1 MAFNQTQ
8 FFEDLEKLTT
18 KVIYKNKKE
27 EFIFDF
33 LTLLDVSKSTITSLK
48 KNDGRFNV
56 AANPEAG
63 EVANKHRI
71 YFKPVDE
78 GQDLAKALSKVVG
91 STIINQHKIRMVMVT
106 DFNTV
111 LINDTKYDETLDC
124 DFADLY
130 KNYHFLLPLAGL
142 ERAREYSEHPADVQ
156 ASEKMGRLFDHI
168 RKLNEFN
175 TADDLHA
182 LNIFLTR
189 LLFCFYA
196 EDTGIFD
203 TNQFYDVIDRTTNI
217 DGSDVD
223 SVLYELF
230 EVLDLP
236 ESNAE
241 RHAKPTHLS
250 AFPYVNGSLFEYQF
264 AIPEFDARTRRI
276 LLECA
281 RLSWAEINPDI
292 FGSMFQ
298 AVIDPEQRGSLGQ
311 HYTSVSNI
319 MKVIQPLFLDE
330 LRKELDTVIA
340 LSNDNRHKNNKAERL
355 DILLKRISQIKVF
368 DPACG
373 SGNFLIIAYKELRKL
388 EIDVLKAQRDLLG
401 SKDNL
406 LGLGF
411 DSVVSLDNLYG
422 IEYDDFASQIA
433 RLSLWLAEHQMN
445 VLFEQEFG
453 ASQPM
458 LPLKDSG
465 HITHGN
471 SLRIDWN
478 EVCPNNG
485 SDEIYIIGNP
495 PFGGTANR
503 SDEQTVDMELV
514 FKGFKKFKSLD
525 YVASWFW
532 KGSQY
537 IANSNAELALV
548 STNSIAQGEQVAT
561 LFPYIFKLGICI
573 SSAYQSFPWRNN
585 AKHNAAVHVVV
596 INLSCKQNQ
605 VKTIYKGKDGNWHSE
620 SVDNISPYLI
630 AGSNAVV
637 ESRTKPLVE
646 GQRLMFRGN
655 QPTDGGN
662 LLLSEDEKNELLV
675 NEPLAEKW
683 IKKVVGSNEFL
694 NSIPRYCLWL
704 TDITDDDLNSMP
716 KVSERVAKVREMRLS
731 SKDSGTRKMAETP
744 HKFRESL
751 APKNFIILPIVSSE
765 RRRYVPIGFIDSNS
779 PDVIATNL
787 AQVIPEGSLFDFG
800 ILNSTIHN
808 DWMRTVSSRLKSDY
822 RYLNTLVYNTF
833 PFPKANDKQRQDIEK
848 LAEDVLLARASN
860 AGMTLAK
867 LYDPD
872 KMPGDLKQAHSTLD
886 DAVDKLYRPQ
896 GFANTEERL
905 AHLLARYEQLIELE
919 QQSKAK
925 KKAK

>member
-8 FFEDLEKLTT
+8 FFEDLDKLTT
-18 KVIYKNKKE
+18 KVIDKNKKDD
-27 EFIFDF
+27 FIFDF
-33 LTLLDVSKSTITSLK
+33 LKLLDVSKTTITALK
-48 KNDGRFNV
+48 KNDSRFNV

-71 YFKPVDE
+71 YFKPVAE
-78 GQDLAKALSKVVG
+78 GQDLAKTLSEVI
-91 STIINQHKIRMVMVT
+91 SSPIINQHKIRMVMMT

-196 EDTGIFD
+196 EDTGIFKPD
-203 TNQFYDVIDRTTNI
+203 QFHDVIDGTTNI

-230 EVLDLP
+230 DILNLP
-236 ESNAE
+236 ESSTE
-241 RHAKPTHLS
+241 RDAKPTHLS
-250 AFPYVNGSLFEYQF
+250 AFPYVNGSLFEYPF

-330 LRKELDTVIA
+330 LHEELDTVIA
-340 LSNDNRHKNNKAERL
+340 LSHDNRHKNNKAERL
-355 DILLKRISQIKVF
+355 DALLKRISQIKIF

-388 EIDVLKAQRDLLG
+388 EIDILKAQRDLLG
-401 SKDNL
+401 SNDNL

-445 VLFEQEFG
+445 VLCKQEFG
-453 ASQPM
+453 VSQPM

-465 HITHGN
+465 HIVYGN
-471 SLRIDWN
+471 SLRLDWN

-495 PFGGTANR
+495 PFKGNVKR
-503 SDEQTVDMELV
+503 PESMNQDMAIV
-514 FKGFKKFKSLD
+514 FKGFKKYKTLD
-525 YVASWFW
+525 YVTSWFW
-532 KGSQY
+532 RGADY
-537 IANSNAELALV
+537 IKNSSAKLAFV
-548 STNSIAQGEQVAT
+548 ATNSVVQGEQVAM
-561 LFPYIFKLGICI
+561 LFPYIFDLGITI
-573 SSAYQSFPWRNN
+573 KFAYQTFIWKNN
-585 AKHNAAVHVVV
+585 AKDNANVHVV
-596 INLSCKQNQ
+596 IIGLSTN
-605 VKTIYKGKDGNWHSE
+605 NNE
-620 SVDNISPYLI
+620 SVNTPFLTQHHRRI
-630 AGSNAVV
+630 V
-637 ESRTKPLVE
+637 KPPACT
-646 GQRLMFRGN
+646 Q
-655 QPTDGGN
+655 Q
-662 LLLSEDEKNELLV
+662 
-675 NEPLAEKW
+675 
-683 IKKVVGSNEFL
+683 
-694 NSIPRYCLWL
+694 
-704 TDITDDDLNSMP
+704 
-716 KVSERVAKVREMRLS
+716 VSY
-731 SKDSGTRKMAETP
+731 
-744 HKFRESL
+744 H
-751 APKNFIILPIVSSE
+751 
-765 RRRYVPIGFIDSNS
+765 
-779 PDVIATNL
+779 
-787 AQVIPEGSLFDFG
+787 
-800 ILNSTIHN
+800 
-808 DWMRTVSSRLKSDY
+808 
-822 RYLNTLVYNTF
+822 
-833 PFPKANDKQRQDIEK
+833 
-848 LAEDVLLARASN
+848 
-860 AGMTLAK
+860 
-867 LYDPD
+867 
-872 KMPGDLKQAHSTLD
+872 
-886 DAVDKLYRPQ
+886 
-896 GFANTEERL
+896 
-905 AHLLARYEQLIELE
+905 
-919 QQSKAK
+919 
-925 KKAK
+925 

>member
-1 MAFNQTQ
+1 MKRSSNMAFNQTQ
-8 FFEDLEKLTT
+8 FFEDLEKLIT
-18 KVIYKNKKE
+18 KVIDKNKKE
-27 EFIFDF
+27 DFIYDF

-48 KNDGRFNV
+48 KNDGRYNV
-56 AANPEAG
+56 AADPEAG

-71 YFKPVDE
+71 YFKPVDA
-78 GQDLAKALSKVVG
+78 GQDLAKTLSEVMK
-91 STIINQHKIRMVMVT
+91 SPIINQHKIRMVMVT

-111 LINDTKYDETLDC
+111 LINDTKYDEMLDC
-124 DFADLY
+124 DFTDLY

-196 EDTGIFD
+196 EDTGIFKAD
-203 TNQFYDVIDRTTNI
+203 QFYDVIDRTTNI

-223 SVLYELF
+223 STLFELF

-236 ESNAE
+236 ESSPE
-241 RHAKPTHLS
+241 RSAKPTHLS

-330 LRKELDTVIA
+330 LRAELDTVIA
-340 LSNDNRHKNNKAERL
+340 LSHDNRHKNNKAERL
-355 DILLKRISQIKVF
+355 DALLRRISKIKVF

-445 VLFEQEFG
+445 VLFEQELG
-453 ASQPM
+453 ASTPM

-465 HITHGN
+465 HIVYGN
-471 SLRIDWN
+471 SLRIDWQV
-478 EVCPNNG
+478 VCPNNG
-485 SDEIYIIGNP
+485 TDEIYIIGNP
-495 PFGGTANR
+495 PFGGTGSRN
-503 SDEQTVDMELV
+503 DEQSKDMEFT
-514 FKGFKKFKSLD
+514 FKDLKNFKSLD
-525 YVASWFW
+525 YVTSWFW

-537 IANSNAELALV
+537 IAHSNAELALV
-548 STNSIAQGEQVAT
+548 STNSIAQGEQVAM
-561 LFPYIFKLGICI
+561 LFPYIFDLGIGI
-573 SSAYQSFPWRNN
+573 NFAYQTFPWRNN
-585 AKHNAAVHVVV
+585 AKHNAAVHVV
-596 INLSCKQNQ
+596 IIGLSAKPSS
-605 VKTIYKGKDGNWHSE
+605 KKLIFKLIDKAWHSE
-620 SVDNISPYLI
+620 TVTNISPYLI
-630 AGSNAVV
+630 EGSNVAVQ
-637 ESRTKPLVE
+637 SKRTPIHDGSKMVYGNKPV
-646 GQRLMFRGN
+646 
-655 QPTDGGN
+655 DGGN
-662 LLLSEDEKNELLV
+662 LILSSKEKDELISK
-675 NEPLAEKW
+675 EPASEKW
-683 IKKVVGSNEFL
+683 IKKLLGSAEFL
-694 NSIPRYCLWL
+694 NAKERYCLWL
-704 TDITDDDLNSMP
+704 
-716 KVSERVAKVREMRLS
+716 VSISDEELDNLPLVKNRVNKTEEMRLA
-731 SKDSGTRKMAETP
+731 SKDEGANKLAERPHEFRDTRN
-744 HKFRESL
+744 
-751 APKNFIILPIVSSE
+751 PKNYILVPRVSSE
-765 RRRYVPIGFIDSNS
+765 RRRYIPVGFLDKSTISSDGNQII
-779 PDVIATNL
+779 PDGNI
-787 AQVIPEGSLFDFG
+787 FDFG
-800 ILNSTIHN
+800 MLTSLAHN
-808 DWMRTVSSRLKSDY
+808 DWMRLVAGRLKSDY
-822 RYLNTLVYNTF
+822 RYSGTIVYNTF
-833 PFPKANDKQRQDIEK
+833 PFPDTTDEQKNSIEN
-848 LAEDVLLARASN
+848 LAEEILLARASN
-860 AGMTLAK
+860 AGMTLAE

-872 KMPGDLKQAHSTLD
+872 KMPEDLKQAHSTLD

-896 GFANTEERL
+896 GFTNTEERL
-905 AHLLARYEQLIELE
+905 AHLLACYEQLIEAE
-919 QQSKAK
+919 K
-925 KKAK
+925 

>member
-1 MAFNQTQ
+1 M
-8 FFEDLEKLTT
+8 
-18 KVIYKNKKE
+18 
-27 EFIFDF
+27 
-33 LTLLDVSKSTITSLK
+33 
-48 KNDGRFNV
+48 
-56 AANPEAG
+56 
-63 EVANKHRI
+63 
-71 YFKPVDE
+71 
-78 GQDLAKALSKVVG
+78 
-91 STIINQHKIRMVMVT
+91 
-106 DFNTV
+106 
-111 LINDTKYDETLDC
+111 
-124 DFADLY
+124 
-130 KNYHFLLPLAGL
+130 
-142 ERAREYSEHPADVQ
+142 
-156 ASEKMGRLFDHI
+156 
-168 RKLNEFN
+168 
-175 TADDLHA
+175 
-182 LNIFLTR
+182 NI
-189 LLFCFYA
+189 
-196 EDTGIFD
+196 
-203 TNQFYDVIDRTTNI
+203 
-217 DGSDVD
+217 
-223 SVLYELF
+223 
-230 EVLDLP
+230 
-236 ESNAE
+236 
-241 RHAKPTHLS
+241 
-250 AFPYVNGSLFEYQF
+250 
-264 AIPEFDARTRRI
+264 
-276 LLECA
+276 
-281 RLSWAEINPDI
+281 
-292 FGSMFQ
+292 
-298 AVIDPEQRGSLGQ
+298 
-311 HYTSVSNI
+311 
-319 MKVIQPLFLDE
+319 
-330 LRKELDTVIA
+330 
-340 LSNDNRHKNNKAERL
+340 
-355 DILLKRISQIKVF
+355 
-368 DPACG
+368 
-373 SGNFLIIAYKELRKL
+373 
-388 EIDVLKAQRDLLG
+388 
-401 SKDNL
+401 
-406 LGLGF
+406 
-411 DSVVSLDNLYG
+411 
-422 IEYDDFASQIA
+422 
-433 RLSLWLAEHQMN
+433 
-445 VLFEQEFG
+445 LFEQEFG

-465 HITHGN
+465 HIVYGN

-485 SDEIYIIGNP
+485 SDEIYIVGNP

-503 SDEQTVDMELV
+503 SDEQTEDMELV

-548 STNSIAQGEQVAT
+548 STNSIVQGEQVAT

-605 VKTIYKGKDGNWHSE
+605 AKTIYKGNDGNWHSE
-620 SVDNISPYLI
+620 LVDNISPYLI

-637 ESRTKPLVE
+637 ESRTKPLVK

-662 LLLSEDEKNELLV
+662 LLLSEDEKKELII

-694 NSIPRYCLWL
+694 NGIPRYCLWL

-716 KVSERVAKVREMRLS
+716 KVAERVARVREMRLS
-731 SKDSGTRKMAETP
+731 SKDSGTRKMADTP

-765 RRRYVPIGFIDSNS
+765 RRRYVPIGFIDSSS

-833 PFPKANDKQRQDIEK
+833 PFPKVNDKQTQNIEK
-848 LAEDVLLARASN
+848 LAEEVLLARASN
-860 AGMTLAK
+860 AGLTLAK

-872 KMPGDLKQAHSTLD
+872 KMPDDLKQAHSTLD

-905 AHLLARYEQLIELE
+905 AHLLARYEQLIEAE
-919 QQSKAK
+919 KQSKGK